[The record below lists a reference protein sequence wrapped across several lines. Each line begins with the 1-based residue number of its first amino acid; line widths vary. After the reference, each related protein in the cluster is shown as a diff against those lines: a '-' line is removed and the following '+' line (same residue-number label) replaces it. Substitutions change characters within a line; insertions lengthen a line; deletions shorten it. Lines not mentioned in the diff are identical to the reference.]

1 MAERAPAEIDARTA
15 VLAAPEPSGLERS
28 LRAVLKFVRRKPLG
42 AFGGFLVLLA
52 MLSAIGA
59 PWLAPFHPNETDA
72 VNTLQGPTLGHF
84 FGTDNLGRDIFS
96 RVLWGGR
103 YSLLVGFGA
112 VALSMVGGTA
122 VGMVSGFAGRRTDLF
137 VQRVVD
143 ALLAIP
149 GLILILTLMAVLE
162 PGVMTLIIAIG
173 FLAAA
178 PTSRV
183 LRSNTLMVRNQ
194 PYIEAAR
201 ALGSTPARIVLR
213 HVLPNI
219 APTIIILATIGLSAA
234 ILTEASLSFLGFGV
248 PPPNPTWGQMLGA
261 EVRPY
266 FLSNPWLAV
275 FPGIALSLA
284 VFGFN
289 MLGDGLRDVLDPRL
303 RNRV

>member
-1 MAERAPAEIDARTA
+1 M
-15 VLAAPEPSGLERS
+15 
-28 LRAVLKFVRRKPLG
+28 
-42 AFGGFLVLLA
+42 
-52 MLSAIGA
+52 
-59 PWLAPFHPNETDA
+59 LAPFHPNETDA
-72 VNTLQGPTLGHF
+72 VNTLQGPSLGHL

-103 YSLLVGFGA
+103 YSMLIGFGA

-122 VGMVSGFAGRRTDLF
+122 VGMTSGFAGRRTDIF

-162 PGVMTLIIAIG
+162 PGVTTLIIAIG

-194 PYIEAAR
+194 PYIDAAR
-201 ALGSTPARIVLR
+201 ALGSTPTRLVLR

-219 APTIIILATIGLSAA
+219 APTIIILATMGLSGA

>member
-1 MAERAPAEIDARTA
+1 MRRWLGA
-15 VLAAPEPSGLERS
+15 VLR
-28 LRAVLKFVRRKPLG
+28 FVTRKPLG
-42 AFGGFLVLLA
+42 AFGGFLVVIA
-52 MLSAIGA
+52 VFSAIAA
-59 PWLAPFHPNETDA
+59 PVLAPFHPNQPDA
-72 VNTLQGPTLGHF
+72 LNTLQGPGLHHY

-96 RVLWGGR
+96 RVVWGGR

-112 VALSMVGGTA
+112 VALSMVAGTTI
-122 VGMVSGFAGRRTDLF
+122 GMVSGFAGRRTDLAM
-137 VQRVVD
+137 QRVVD
-143 ALLAIP
+143 TMLAIP
-149 GLILILTLMAVLE
+149 GLILILTLMAVLK
-162 PGVMTLIIAIG
+162 PGVLTLIVAIG
-173 FLAAA
+173 VLAAA

-194 PYIEAAR
+194 PYVEAAR
-201 ALGSTPARIVLR
+201 SLGGSQGRLLLHHI
-213 HVLPNI
+213 LPNI
-219 APTIIILATIGLSAA
+219 TPTIIILASIGLSGA

-266 FLSNPWLAV
+266 FLTNPWLAV

-303 RNRV
+303 RSGV